1 MRLRNVCFTAELAK
15 IFAKK
20 RKAFVFST
28 RKFAKVSLADLADF
42 MDFLDE
48 LPPTLVGGI

>member
-1 MRLRNVCFTAELAK
+1 VCFTAELAK

-20 RKAFVFST
+20 RKAFVFNK
-28 RKFAKVSLADLADF
+28 RKFAKVSLADF